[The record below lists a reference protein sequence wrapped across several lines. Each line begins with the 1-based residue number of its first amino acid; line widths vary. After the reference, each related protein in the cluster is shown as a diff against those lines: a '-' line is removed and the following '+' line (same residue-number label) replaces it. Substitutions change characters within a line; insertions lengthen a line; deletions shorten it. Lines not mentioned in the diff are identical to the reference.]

1 MNRILSNNGKI
12 SSKTIMF
19 PTKNSL
25 EYFSSRRGSGVRVR
39 QLGGRLG
46 LPLQL
51 IGQIFLHFNAV
62 ARVDVRLV

>member
-1 MNRILSNNGKI
+1 
-12 SSKTIMF
+12 MF

-51 IGQIFLHFNAV
+51 IGQIFLHFHAV